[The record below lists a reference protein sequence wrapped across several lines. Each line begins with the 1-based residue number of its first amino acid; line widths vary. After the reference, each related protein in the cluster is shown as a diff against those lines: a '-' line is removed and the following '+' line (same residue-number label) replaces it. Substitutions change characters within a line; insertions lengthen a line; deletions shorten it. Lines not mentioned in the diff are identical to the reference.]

1 MFGLFNRKPT
11 IHIALAESAATTMA
25 KNIENIPIEEV
36 IQYAPE
42 ILRSTLQSLCITEEL
57 RDQEYREISQL
68 ACQIKLDGGQ
78 YNMDTVR
85 SMLKS
90 FT

>member
-1 MFGLFNRKPT
+1 M
-11 IHIALAESAATTMA
+11 AEVAAITMA
-25 KNIENIPIEEV
+25 TDIENIPIDEV

-42 ILRSTLQSLCITEEL
+42 IVRSTLLSVGITEEL

-68 ACQIKLDGGQ
+68 ACQIKLGGGRHTVDT
-78 YNMDTVR
+78 DTVR

>member
-1 MFGLFNRKPT
+1 M
-11 IHIALAESAATTMA
+11 AEVAATTKA
-25 KNIENIPIEEV
+25 ADIENIPIEEV
-36 IQYAPE
+36 LQHAPE
-42 ILRSTLQSLCITEEL
+42 IVRSTLLSDGITEEL

-68 ACQIKLDGGQ
+68 ACQIKLSGGRHT
-78 YNMDTVR
+78 MDTVR